1 MKILPSHQGLE
12 AKAEEDGTPFLAGC
26 NVRGSQMAPLLA
38 WDCFP
43 QGHVMRKAR
52 QTGSGNMAAEKE
64 HWNQADLSFNKDW
77 MIQIIYMPSNK
88 VFLFGTV
95 Y

>member
-1 MKILPSHQGLE
+1 
-12 AKAEEDGTPFLAGC
+12 
-26 NVRGSQMAPLLA
+26 
-38 WDCFP
+38 
-43 QGHVMRKAR
+43 
-52 QTGSGNMAAEKE
+52 MAAEKE